1 MNIRFKATLLAFA
14 VFCSANALLATT
26 RKVLFIGNSYTY
38 TNAMPTMLSNFATA
52 KGDTLVFDESDP
64 GGYTFEQHST
74 YAPTITKIFA
84 QQWDLVTLQEQSQ
97 RPSFPPAQVEAEVY
111 PFARKLDSMIHA
123 NDTCTQ
129 TMFMMTWGR
138 QAGDWTNCGFYPVV
152 CTYDGMQGRLRTSY
166 MEMAQNNRGIV
177 APVGAAWKVI
187 MDSFPSINLYSPDSS
202 HPSIYGSYLQTC
214 VMYGSVYHKKSYGCA
229 YLAGIPLAQAQ
240 TLQRIADKVTLDS
253 MTTWQ
258 QYGHYPAA
266 TSSRSIAGV
275 TVSFTSRTPVG
286 AAHSW
291 SFGDSGTDT
300 ATNPTHTYSSV
311 GAYAVRHTVTT
322 ACFTET
328 QTDTVYLGSTGYQ
341 QINTTTNNLK
351 IGQESN
357 GIVYFIP
364 QQAADAATIEVYDI
378 MGVRIRKHTLA
389 NTLVKDQFT
398 PGAYFFRYITA
409 DGKTTQT
416 GRFVAY

>member
-1 MNIRFKATLLAFA
+1 MTIRFKATLLVLAM
-14 VFCSANALLATT
+14 FCTANALLATT

-74 YAPTITKIFA
+74 YAPTITKIFS

-97 RPSFPPAQVEAEVY
+97 RPSFPPTQVEVEVY

-152 CTYDGMQGRLRTSY
+152 CTYNGMQGRLRTSY

-177 APVGAAWKVI
+177 APVGAAWKVM

-214 VMYGSVYHKKSYGCA
+214 VLYGSVYHKKSFGCT

-266 TSSRSIAGV
+266 TSSRGIAG
-275 TVSFTSRTPVG
+275 TSVSFTSRTPVG

-291 SFGDSGTDT
+291 SFGDTGTDT
-300 ATNPTHTYSSV
+300 ATNPTHTYTSS
-311 GAYAVRHTVTT
+311 GNYAVRHTVTT
-322 ACFTET
+322 DCFTET
-328 QTDTVYLGSTGYQ
+328 QIDTLYLGTTGYG
-341 QINTTTNNLK
+341 QIGSVTAIIK
-351 IGQESN
+351 IGQEGN
-357 GIVYFIP
+357 GIINFIP
-364 QQAADAATIEVYDI
+364 QNGASYTTLEVYDI
-378 MGVRIRKHTLA
+378 MGVSVRKYTLG
-389 NTLVKDQFT
+389 NTLIKDQFV
-398 PGAYFFRYITA
+398 PGAYFFRATNA
-409 DGKTTQT
+409 DGNTSLM